1 MMKISEY
8 KKLYEEVVDM
18 SMDAEEFGLFHEIS
32 KEDIEKAKWIK
43 CIIECMNDVPLRR
56 VKHIFEQKN
65 IEFDSDD
72 FLEENDF

>member
-1 MMKISEY
+1 MKISEY

-32 KEDIEKAKWIK
+32 KEDIEK
-43 CIIECMNDVPLRR
+43 D
-56 VKHIFEQKN
+56 IFEQKN

-72 FLEENDF
+72 LLEENDF

>member
-1 MMKISEY
+1 
-8 KKLYEEVVDM
+8 M
-18 SMDAEEFGLFHEIS
+18 SVILNELLNRYPSLCEC